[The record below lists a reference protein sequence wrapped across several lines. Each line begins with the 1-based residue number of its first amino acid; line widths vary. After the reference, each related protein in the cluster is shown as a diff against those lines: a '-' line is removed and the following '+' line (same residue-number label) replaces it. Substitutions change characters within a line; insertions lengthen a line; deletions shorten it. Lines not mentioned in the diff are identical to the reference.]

1 VGFPAFIVFHV
12 PFSFKVLLNGIFRR
26 EAFTFISAHFSE
38 ILIEVPAN
46 IVVVTVVLDFTFNK
60 LLREENRPVVGIE
73 PTVNSHVEF
82 GLPVVPIE
90 LMVVP
95 FLPFRVTIVIISVID
110 TSLKSIAFFF

>member
-12 PFSFKVLLNGIFRR
+12 PFSFKVLLNGIFGR

-38 ILIEVPAN
+38 ILIQVPAN
-46 IVVVTVVLDFTFNK
+46 IVVVAVVLDFTFNK